1 VLKTTITQWK
11 LWSCTSH
18 IAH

>member
-1 VLKTTITQWK
+1 VLKSTITQWK